1 GVSRVEI
8 AGAGY
13 LNVFLDRSKLLV
25 ELPATVPLRASGAG
39 LGVGCDLNRKL
50 MVEHTSINPNKAAH
64 IGHVRNSVLGDT
76 FVRILQS
83 AGHRVEVQNY
93 IDNTGVQVAD
103 VVVGFMH
110 LENMTLDDIKTL
122 DRSLLKDR
130 PFDYYCWDLYTRVG
144 LFYRDG
150 SMDAEPNPEK
160 LKLRAE
166 ILHAIEA
173 GNNATAE
180 LADYVATRNV
190 EQILDTMERLGIRYD
205 LLARESEILH
215 LHFWERA
222 FALMKER
229 GVIHFQAEWRNRGSL
244 GMPSESHT
252 GTDEHESDKIIV
264 RSNGTV
270 TYTGKDIAYQ
280 LWKLG
285 QLGLDFNYKPFR
297 SYRDGHATWVTAT
310 EPGAVT
316 SPGVP
321 RPDFGGGAIVYNVID
336 SRQSYPQDIVRK
348 GV

>member
-1 GVSRVEI
+1 TGEKRTPRVIAEQLKSKLERSEGVNRVEV

-13 LNVFLDRSKLLV
+13 LNVFFDRAALLRKLS
-25 ELPATVPLRASGAG
+25 EPVPRILEPDGA
-39 LGVGCDLNRKL
+39 RKL

-190 EQILDTMERLGIRYD
+190 EQILDT
-205 LLARESEILH
+205 
-215 LHFWERA
+215 
-222 FALMKER
+222 
-229 GVIHFQAEWRNRGSL
+229 
-244 GMPSESHT
+244 
-252 GTDEHESDKIIV
+252 
-264 RSNGTV
+264 
-270 TYTGKDIAYQ
+270 
-280 LWKLG
+280 
-285 QLGLDFNYKPFR
+285 
-297 SYRDGHATWVTAT
+297 
-310 EPGAVT
+310 
-316 SPGVP
+316 
-321 RPDFGGGAIVYNVID
+321 
-336 SRQSYPQDIVRK
+336 
-348 GV
+348 